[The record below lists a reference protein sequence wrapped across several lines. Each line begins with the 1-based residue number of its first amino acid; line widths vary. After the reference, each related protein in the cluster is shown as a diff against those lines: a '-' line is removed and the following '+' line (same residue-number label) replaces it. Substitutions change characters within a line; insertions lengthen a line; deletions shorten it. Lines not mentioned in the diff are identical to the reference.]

1 MFMSF
6 SNASKEK
13 PELIGKSFK
22 ALVGETCKDMIGG
35 GCMIYTYE
43 RLTFH
48 QDSVTISYEVDA
60 KCFPEEREKNYSN
73 LHTYL
78 SKNYN
83 WSSKNDTIRIYGHSD
98 FKELIIRDSLL
109 FGFDKTQNRNL
120 IFHEIR
126 N

>member
-6 SNASKEK
+6 SNAPKEK

-60 KCFPEEREKNYSN
+60 KCFPEVQEKNYSH
-73 LHTYL
+73 LYSDL

-83 WSSKNDTIRIYGHSD
+83 WNSKNDTISIYGFSD

-109 FGFDKTQNRNL
+109 FSLDKTQNRNL